1 MTETIDFQQRT
12 VVIVMKQGDIEN
24 STVIIH
30 RQNYDCHSEDNIDQ
44 GGIDDEQNSFDQNS
58 VTYPSDD
65 VEEYLPEGETEQY
78 EAESEPEYEKEED
91 YVMGYLSWYI
101 IRIMVILC
109 YILFRYV
116 SQA

>member
-30 RQNYDCHSEDNIDQ
+30 RQNYDCHNEAINQ
-44 GGIDDEQNSFDQNS
+44 GGTDDKRNNFDQIA
-58 VTYPSDD
+58 VTYPSEG
-65 VEEYLPEGETEQY
+65 VEEYPPEAETEQY

-101 IRIMVILC
+101 IRIVVILC
-109 YILFRYV
+109 YVLFRYM